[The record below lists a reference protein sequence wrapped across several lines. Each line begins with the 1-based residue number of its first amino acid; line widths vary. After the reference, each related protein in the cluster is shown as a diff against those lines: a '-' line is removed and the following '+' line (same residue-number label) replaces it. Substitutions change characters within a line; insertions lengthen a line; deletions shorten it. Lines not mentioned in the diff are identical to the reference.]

1 MVQPSS
7 KSVIKSVLPFCGVLL
22 QLLVWVIVDFS
33 QEHYLYQRESNMAQ
47 RTEKAI
53 RITGAA
59 EHNLKN
65 ISLSIPRDKLVV
77 ITGISGS
84 GKSSLAFDT
93 IYAEGRRKYVE
104 SLSAYA
110 RQFLEQM
117 QKPAVADI
125 TGLPPTIA
133 IEQRGASHN
142 PRSTVATTTE
152 IYDYFRLLFARVG
165 QPHCWVCGKEI
176 TSQHSSQIVESI
188 LTRPVGT
195 KIQICALLVRGKK
208 GEHKDIFA
216 GIQREGFVRVRVDG
230 GIYDVSG
237 NGRVPPLNKNK
248 KHDIA
253 AVVDRLIIKD
263 SVRIRLADSVET
275 ALKLADGVLL
285 VLVQEPGDDKKSG
298 GDGSWVE
305 VIYSEKFAC
314 PEHPQASLEELSPR
328 LFSFNSP
335 YGACKSCDGL
345 GTILEF
351 DPDLIVQDKSISLEN
366 GAIDAWR
373 KGGKRMNI
381 FYNRLIKR
389 FCRNM
394 GISKSIPFERI
405 PAEVKRILMYGTTA
419 ADKRKYGL
427 WFEGVIPNLARR
439 WKTTTSEY
447 VKARLHSFLSELP
460 CRSCKGTR
468 LRPEAIAV
476 TVGGK
481 NIHQLTS
488 LSVEKA
494 QGFFNKL
501 KLDEEKS
508 LIAAQVLKE
517 IKARLKFMVD
527 VGLEYLT
534 LDRMS
539 STLSAGEAQRIRLA
553 TQVGSGLVG
562 ICYVL
567 DEPTIGLHKRDNDRL
582 LGILRRLSRL
592 GNTVIVVEHD
602 EDIIRSADHIIDI
615 GPAAGAYGGEVVVQ
629 GSLETITGCATSLT
643 GEYLSGKKRIALPYR
658 RRKYNLKKCVEVKS
672 AAENN
677 LKNIDVKFPLGVFS
691 CVTGVSGSGKS
702 TLVSQILLRAMRR
715 RLYESREKP
724 GRHRTILGAS
734 QIDKVIEINQS
745 PIGKTPRSNPATYTG
760 VFDVIRKL
768 FSMTR
773 ESKIRG
779 YKPGRFSF
787 NVKGGRCE
795 ACRGQGTK
803 KIEMHF
809 LPDVYVTCQ
818 ACRGKRYN
826 PETLQVTY
834 KGKNIADV
842 LDMRIEEALDFFA
855 NFPTIVRILRTLN
868 DVGLG
873 YMQLGQAST
882 TLSGG
887 EAQRVKLSAELGKAA
902 TGHTLYL
909 LDEPTT
915 GLHFADIH
923 NLLNVL
929 QRLCDMGNTV
939 VVIEH
944 NLDVIKMADYI
955 IDLGPEGGDAGGR
968 VVAAGGPEEIIKNR
982 KSYTAKFLK
991 GKLQL
996 DKKKR

>member
-1 MVQPSS
+1 MVA
-7 KSVIKSVLPFCGVLL
+7 
-22 QLLVWVIVDFS
+22 D
-33 QEHYLYQRESNMAQ
+33 
-47 RTEKAI
+47 TEKVI
-53 RITGAA
+53 CVTGAA

-65 ISLSIPRDKLVV
+65 INLDIPRDKLVV

-104 SLSAYA
+104 SLSSYA

-117 QKPAVADI
+117 QKPAVGNI

-133 IEQRGASHN
+133 IEQRSASSN

-176 TSQHSSQIVESI
+176 TSQHSTQIVESI
-188 LTRPVGT
+188 LSCGEGT
-195 KIQICALLVRGKK
+195 KVQICAPLVRGKK
-208 GEHKDIFA
+208 GEHREIFA

-230 GIYDVSG
+230 SIYDVKG
-237 NGRVPPLNKNK
+237 VPMLDKKK
-248 KHDIA
+248 KHDIE
-253 AVVDRLIIKD
+253 AVVDRLILKEG
-263 SVRIRLADSVET
+263 VRIRLADSVET
-275 ALKLADGVLL
+275 ALKLADGTMLAL
-285 VLVQEPGDDKKSG
+285 IQRSNDDAKNGGNGD
-298 GDGSWVE
+298 WQQ

-314 PEHPQASLEELSPR
+314 PKHPQCSLSELSPR

-335 YGACKSCDGL
+335 YGACKECDGL
-345 GTILEF
+345 GTMLEF
-351 DPDLIVQDKSISLEN
+351 DPDLIVPDKSISLEN

-389 FCRNM
+389 FCRNV
-394 GISKSIPFERI
+394 GISKATAFDKIPQDIRRVLI
-405 PAEVKRILMYGTTA
+405 YGTTS
-419 ADKRKYGL
+419 ADSRRYGL
-427 WFEGVIPNLARR
+427 VFEGVIPNLTRR

-447 VKARLHSFLSELP
+447 VKARLHSYLSEQP
-460 CRSCKGTR
+460 CRSCHGAR
-468 LRPEAIAV
+468 LCPEASAV
-476 TVGGK
+476 TIGGK
-481 NIHQLTS
+481 NIHE
-488 LSVEKA
+488 LSKLSIEKA
-494 QGFFNKL
+494 QRFFGKL
-501 KLDEEKS
+501 ELSKEKT
-508 LIAAQVLKE
+508 LIAEAVVKE
-517 IKARLKFMVD
+517 IKARLRFMVD
-527 VGLEYLT
+527 VGLGYLT
-534 LDRMS
+534 LDRRS
-539 STLSAGEAQRIRLA
+539 STLAGGEAQRIRLA

-562 ICYVL
+562 VCYVL

-582 LGILRRLSRL
+582 LGILRRLSNI
-592 GNTVIVVEHD
+592 GNTVLVVEHD
-602 EDIIRSADHIIDI
+602 EDVIASADHIIDI
-615 GPAAGAYGGEVVVQ
+615 GPAAGAHGGEVVVQ
-629 GSLETITGCATSLT
+629 GSFGQIIKSKESITGK
-643 GEYLSGKKRIALPYR
+643 YLSGQMKIALPVK
-658 RRKYNLKKCVEVKS
+658 RRKYDLRRCIEVKG

-677 LKNIDVKFPLGVFS
+677 LKQIDVKFPLGAFI

-702 TLVSQILLRAMRR
+702 TLIEQILLRALKR
-715 RLYESREKP
+715 RLYSSREKP
-724 GRHRTILGAS
+724 GRHKNVLGTS
-734 QIDKVIEINQS
+734 QIDKVIEIDQS

-760 VFDVIRKL
+760 VFDEIRKL

-773 ESKIRG
+773 EAKIRG

-795 ACRGQGTK
+795 SCKGQGTK

-818 ACRGKRYN
+818 QCKGTRYN
-826 PETLQVTY
+826 QETLQVTY
-834 KGKNIADV
+834 RGKTIADV
-842 LDMRIEEALDFFA
+842 LDMPIEAALSFFA
-855 NFPTIVRILRTLN
+855 NFPVIVRLLRTLN

-873 YMQLGQAST
+873 YMTLGQAST

-902 TGHTLYL
+902 TGHTMYL

-955 IDLGPEGGDAGGR
+955 IDLGPEGGEAGGR
-968 VVAAGGPEEIIKNR
+968 VVVAGPPEEILNST
-982 KSYTAKFLK
+982 KSYTAKYL
-991 GKLQL
+991 
-996 DKKKR
+996 KKKLNADGAVVKKSRRKIKASA

>member
-1 MVQPSS
+1 
-7 KSVIKSVLPFCGVLL
+7 
-22 QLLVWVIVDFS
+22 
-33 QEHYLYQRESNMAQ
+33 MAQ
-47 RTEKAI
+47 RNDKF
-53 RITGAA
+53 ITISGAA

-117 QKPAVADI
+117 QKPSVGDI
-125 TGLPPTIA
+125 SGLPPTIA
-133 IEQRGASHN
+133 IEQRSASSN

-152 IYDYFRLLFARVG
+152 IYDYFRLLFARAG
-165 QPHCWVCGKEI
+165 QPHCWVCGREI
-176 TSQHSSQIVESI
+176 ASQHSSQIVESI
-188 LTRPVGT
+188 LTHPEGT
-195 KIQICALLVRGKK
+195 KIQVCAPLVRGKK
-208 GEHKDIFA
+208 GEHKDVFA
-216 GIQREGFVRVRVDG
+216 NIQREGFVRARVDG
-230 GIYDVSG
+230 TILDVR
-237 NGRVPPLNKNK
+237 NVPELDKNK
-248 KHDIA
+248 KHDVA
-253 AVVDRLIIKD
+253 AVVDRLIIKQG
-263 SVRIRLADSVET
+263 VRIRLADSIET
-275 ALKLADGVLL
+275 ALKLAEGVLL
-285 VLVQEPGDDKKSG
+285 VLLQDPQADKDNG
-298 GDGSWVE
+298 GNGAWEE

-314 PEHPQASLEELSPR
+314 PEHPEASLEELSPR

-351 DPDLIVQDKSISLEN
+351 DPELIVPDKTVSLEN

-389 FCRNM
+389 FCRRV
-394 GISKSIPFERI
+394 GISKAVPYDEI
-405 PAEVKRILMYGTTA
+405 PADVKSVLMYGTSEE
-419 ADKRKYGL
+419 DSDKYGL
-427 WFEGVIPNLARR
+427 TFEGVIPNLTRR
-439 WKTTTSEY
+439 WKNTTSDY
-447 VKARLHSFLSELP
+447 VKARLHSYLSEQP
-460 CRSCKGTR
+460 CQTCQGAR

-476 TVGGK
+476 TVGDK
-481 NIHQLTS
+481 NICELTG
-488 LSVEKA
+488 LSIDNA
-494 QGFFNKL
+494 QKFFSKL
-501 KLDEEKS
+501 KLNEERT
-508 LIAAQVLKE
+508 LIATQILKE

-527 VGLEYLT
+527 VGLGYLT
-534 LDRMS
+534 LDRIS
-539 STLSAGEAQRIRLA
+539 STLAGGEAQRIRLA

-562 ICYVL
+562 VCYVL
-567 DEPTIGLHKRDNDRL
+567 DEPTIGLHNRDNDRL
-582 LGILRRLSRL
+582 LGILQKLARI
-592 GNTVIVVEHD
+592 GNSVLVVEHD
-602 EDIIRSADHIIDI
+602 EDIIRAAEHIVDI
-615 GPAAGAYGGEVVVQ
+615 GPAAGKHGGELVAQ
-629 GSLETITGCATSLT
+629 GTLDDIIQCEESLT
-643 GEYLSGKKRIALPYR
+643 GQYLSGKKSIKLPAK
-658 RRKYNLKKCVEVKS
+658 RRKYNLRKCIEVKG

-677 LKNIDVKFPLGVFS
+677 LKGIDVKFPLGCFV

-702 TLVSQILLRAMRR
+702 TLVNQILLRSLKR
-715 RLYESREKP
+715 RLYQSRERP
-724 GRHRTILGAS
+724 GRHKNVLGIS
-734 QIDKVIEINQS
+734 QIDKVIEIDQS

-760 VFDVIRKL
+760 AFDQIRKL
-768 FSMTR
+768 FSLTR
-773 ESKIRG
+773 EAKIRG

-795 ACRGQGTK
+795 SCKGQGTK

-818 ACRGKRYN
+818 DCKGTRYN
-826 PETLQVTY
+826 RETLQVTY
-834 KGKNIADV
+834 KGKSIADV
-842 LDMRIEEALDFFA
+842 LEMRTEDAVDFFSS
-855 NFPTIVRILRTLN
+855 FPAIVRILKTLT

-873 YMQLGQAST
+873 YVQLGQSST

-915 GLHFADIH
+915 GLHFADIQ

-944 NLDVIKMADYI
+944 NLDVIKIADYI
-955 IDLGPEGGDAGGR
+955 IDLGPEGGDGGGTV
-968 VVAAGGPEEIIKNR
+968 VVAGPPEEIVKNA

-991 GKLQL
+991 PKLEIGK
-996 DKKKR
+996 

>member
-1 MVQPSS
+1 MSERGG
-7 KSVIKSVLPFCGVLL
+7 K
-22 QLLVWVIVDFS
+22 W
-33 QEHYLYQRESNMAQ
+33 
-47 RTEKAI
+47 I

-117 QKPAVADI
+117 QKPAVSDI

-133 IEQRGASHN
+133 IEQRGASGN

-152 IYDYFRLLFARVG
+152 IYDYFRVLFARVG
-165 QPHCWVCGKEI
+165 QPHCWICGREI
-176 TSQHSSQIVESI
+176 ASQHVTQIVESI
-188 LTRPVGT
+188 LSRPAGT
-195 KIQICALLVRGKK
+195 KVQICAPLVRGKK
-208 GEHKDIFA
+208 GEHREVFSE
-216 GIQREGFVRVRVDG
+216 IQREGFIRVRVDG
-230 GIYDVSG
+230 SVYELSARGQI
-237 NGRVPPLNKNK
+237 PLLDKNK
-248 KHDIA
+248 KHDIEA
-253 AVVDRLIIKD
+253 IVDRLIIKQG
-263 SVRIRLADSVET
+263 VQIRLADSVET
-275 ALKLADGVLL
+275 ALKLANGVIL
-285 VLVQEPGDDKKSG
+285 VLVQSPTLQSYGDGAEPTADQKSG
-298 GDGSWVE
+298 GGAWERV
-305 VIYSEKFAC
+305 VYSEKFAC

-335 YGACKSCDGL
+335 YGACHSCDGL

-351 DPDLIVQDKSISLEN
+351 DPDLIVPDKSVSLEN

-381 FYNRLIKR
+381 YYNRLIKR
-389 FCRNM
+389 FCRDM
-394 GISKSIPFERI
+394 GISKSMPFEQI
-405 PAEVKRILMYGTTA
+405 PKEVKRILLYGTAA
-419 ADKRKYGL
+419 ADEDKYGL
-427 WFEGVIPNLARR
+427 CFEGVIPNLTRR
-439 WKTTTSEY
+439 WSNTTSEY
-447 VKARLHSFLSELP
+447 VKARLHSYLSEQP
-460 CRSCKGTR
+460 CQSCGGAR
-468 LRPEAIAV
+468 LRVEALAV

-481 NIHQLTS
+481 NIHQLTG
-488 LSVEKA
+488 LSIEKA
-494 QGFFNKL
+494 QQFFKQL
-501 KLDEEKS
+501 KLDKEKTI
-508 LIAAQVLKE
+508 IASQVLKE
-517 IKARLKFMVD
+517 INARLGFMVA
-527 VGLEYLT
+527 VGLGYLT
-534 LDRMS
+534 LNRMS
-539 STLSAGEAQRIRLA
+539 STLAGGEAQRIRLA

-562 ICYVL
+562 VCYVL

-582 LGILRRLSRL
+582 LGILRRLSRI

-602 EDIIRSADHIIDI
+602 EDIIRAADHIIDV
-615 GPAAGAYGGEVVVQ
+615 GPGAGTNGGELVVQ
-629 GSLETITGCATSLT
+629 GSLSDVMGCGSSLT
-643 GEYLSGKKRIALPYR
+643 GDYLSGRKSIALPAKR
-658 RRKYNLKKCVEVKS
+658 RRFSMGRCVEVKGAS
-672 AAENN
+672 ENN
-677 LKNIDVKFPLGVFS
+677 LKNIDVKFPLGVFI

-702 TLVSQILLRAMRR
+702 TLVSQILLRALKR
-715 RLYESREKP
+715 RLYQSREKP
-724 GRHRTILGAS
+724 GRHQNVLGTS
-734 QIDKVIEINQS
+734 QIDKVIEIDQS

-760 VFDVIRKL
+760 VFDLIRKL

-773 ESKIRG
+773 EAKIRG

-795 ACRGQGTK
+795 DCKGQGTK

-818 ACRGKRYN
+818 SCKGTRFNK
-826 PETLQVTY
+826 ETLQITY

-842 LDMRIEEALDFFA
+842 LEMSVGESLEFFA
-855 NFPTIVRILRTLN
+855 NFPHIVQVLRTLR

-873 YMQLGQAST
+873 YTQLGQSST

-887 EAQRVKLSAELGKAA
+887 EAQRVKLSAELSKAA
-902 TGHTLYL
+902 TGHTFYV

-923 NLLNVL
+923 SLLNVL

-944 NLDVIKMADYI
+944 NMDVVKMADYI
-955 IDLGPEGGDAGGR
+955 IDLGPEGGDAGGTV
-968 VVAAGGPEEIIKNR
+968 VVAGAPEAIIKNDA
-982 KSYTAKFLK
+982 SYTARYLRA
-991 GKLQL
+991 KLQAEA
-996 DKKKR
+996 

>member
-1 MVQPSS
+1 
-7 KSVIKSVLPFCGVLL
+7 
-22 QLLVWVIVDFS
+22 
-33 QEHYLYQRESNMAQ
+33 MA
-47 RTEKAI
+47 RRVEKAI

-65 ISLSIPRDKLVV
+65 ISLDIPRDKLVV

-117 QKPAVADI
+117 QKPAVSEI

-133 IEQRGASHN
+133 IEQRSASSN

-176 TSQHSSQIVESI
+176 TSQHSSQIVDSI
-188 LTRPVGT
+188 LSEAEGT
-195 KIQICALLVRGKK
+195 KIQICAPLVRGKK
-208 GEHKDIFA
+208 GEHKDIFV

-230 GIYDVSG
+230 AVYDVR
-237 NGRVPPLNKNK
+237 NVPALNKNK
-248 KHDIA
+248 KHHIA

-263 SVRIRLADSVET
+263 SIRVRLADSVET
-275 ALKLADGVLL
+275 ALKLADGTLL
-285 VLVQEPGDDKKSG
+285 VLLQEDRGQRTEDRRQSPERKRGAKKTTDDGQLRKDEKHVLE
-298 GDGSWVE
+298 WKE

-314 PEHPQASLEELSPR
+314 PKHPQASLEELSPR

-351 DPDLIVQDKSISLEN
+351 DPDLIVPDKSISLEN
-366 GAIDAWR
+366 GAVDAWR

-381 FYNRLIKR
+381 FYNRLVKR
-389 FCRNM
+389 FCRKM
-394 GISKSIPFERI
+394 GISKSIAFGRI
-405 PAEVKRILMYGTTA
+405 PKEYRRILMYGTTA
-419 ADKRKYGL
+419 TDEQKYGV
-427 WFEGVIPNLARR
+427 WFEGVIPNLTRR
-439 WKTTTSEY
+439 WETTTSEY
-447 VKARLHSFLSELP
+447 VKTRLHSYLSEQP
-460 CRSCKGTR
+460 CRSCEGAR

-481 NIHQLTS
+481 NVHQLTS
-488 LSVEKA
+488 LSIEKA
-494 QGFFNKL
+494 QGFFNRL
-501 KLDEEKS
+501 KLDKERS
-508 LIAAQVLKE
+508 LIGAAVLKE
-517 IKARLKFMVD
+517 IKSRLKFMVD
-527 VGLEYLT
+527 VGLGYLT

-539 STLSAGEAQRIRLA
+539 STLAGGEAQRIRLA

-562 ICYVL
+562 VCYVL
-567 DEPTIGLHKRDNDRL
+567 DEPTIGLHKRDNVRL
-582 LGILRRLSRL
+582 LGILKRLSRL

-602 EDIIRSADHIIDI
+602 EDIIKSADHIIDI
-615 GPAAGAYGGEVVVQ
+615 GPAAGAHGGEVVAQ
-629 GSLETITGCATSLT
+629 GSISNITACERSLT
-643 GEYLSGKKRIALPYR
+643 GEYLSGEKSIALPIK
-658 RRKYNLKKCVEVKS
+658 RRKYNLRKCLEVKV
-672 AAENN
+672 AAQNN
-677 LKNIDVKFPLGVFS
+677 LKNIDVKFPLGVFT

-702 TLVSQILLRAMRR
+702 TLVSQILLRALRR
-715 RLYESREKP
+715 RLYRSRERP
-724 GRHRTILGAS
+724 GRHRTVLGTS

-773 ESKIRG
+773 EAKIRG

-795 ACRGQGTK
+795 YCRGQGTK

-842 LDMRIEEALDFFA
+842 LGMRIDEALDFFA
-855 NFPTIVRILRTLN
+855 NFPTIVRILRTLA
-868 DVGLG
+868 DVGMG

-887 EAQRVKLSAELGKAA
+887 EAQRVKLSSELGKAA

-955 IDLGPEGGDAGGR
+955 IDLGPEGGDAGGK
-968 VVAAGGPEEIIKNR
+968 VVATGRPEEIIKNR

-991 GKLQL
+991 SKLNEIR
-996 DKKKR
+996 K

>member
-1 MVQPSS
+1 
-7 KSVIKSVLPFCGVLL
+7 
-22 QLLVWVIVDFS
+22 
-33 QEHYLYQRESNMAQ
+33 MAK
-47 RTEKAI
+47 RIEKAI

-65 ISLSIPRDKLVV
+65 INVDIPRDKLVV

-104 SLSAYA
+104 SLSTYA

-117 QKPAVADI
+117 QKPAVSDI

-133 IEQRGASHN
+133 IEQRSASGN

-188 LTRPVGT
+188 LGWPEGT
-195 KIQICALLVRGKK
+195 KIQICAPLVRGKK
-208 GEHKDIFA
+208 GEHKDIFSS
-216 GIQREGFVRVRVDG
+216 IQREGFVRVRVDG
-230 GIYDVSG
+230 VIYDVR
-237 NGRVPPLNKNK
+237 NVPVLNKNK
-248 KHDIA
+248 KHTIS

-263 SVRIRLADSVET
+263 SVRTRLADSVET
-275 ALKLADGVLL
+275 ALKLAEGVVFVMVQGPQGAKTGSDG
-285 VLVQEPGDDKKSG
+285 K
-298 GDGSWVE
+298 WAE

-314 PEHPQASLEELSPR
+314 PKHPQASLEELSPR

-351 DPDLIVQDKSISLEN
+351 DPDLIVPDKSVSLDN

-389 FCRNM
+389 FCRNV
-394 GISKSIPFERI
+394 GISKSTPFERI
-405 PAEVKRILMYGTTA
+405 PKEVRRILMYGTSP
-419 ADKRKYGL
+419 ADKEKYEL
-427 WFEGVIPNLARR
+427 WFEGVIPNLNRR
-439 WKTTTSEY
+439 WENTTSEY
-447 VKARLHSFLSELP
+447 VKARLHSYLSEQA
-460 CRSCKGTR
+460 CRGCGGAR
-468 LRPEAIAV
+468 LRKEAVAV
-476 TVGGK
+476 TVGDK
-481 NIHQLTS
+481 NIHE
-488 LSVEKA
+488 LSRFSIEEA
-494 QGFFNKL
+494 QRFFNRL
-501 KLDEEKS
+501 ELDKERS
-508 LIAAQVLKE
+508 LIAVQILKE

-527 VGLEYLT
+527 VGLSYLT

-539 STLSAGEAQRIRLA
+539 STLSGGEAQRIRLA

-562 ICYVL
+562 VCYVL
-567 DEPTIGLHKRDNDRL
+567 DEPTIGLHKRDNGRL
-582 LGILRRLSRL
+582 LSILRRLTRL

-602 EDIIRSADHIIDI
+602 EDIIKSADHIIDI
-615 GPAAGAYGGEVVVQ
+615 GPAAGARGGEVVVQ
-629 GSLETITGCATSLT
+629 GSFSDIVGCRGSVT
-643 GEYLSGKKRIALPYR
+643 GEYLSGKKRITLPLQ
-658 RRKYNLKKCVEVKS
+658 RRKYNLRKCVEVKV

-677 LKNIDVKFPLGVFS
+677 LKNIDVKIPLGVFS

-702 TLVSQILLRAMRR
+702 TLVSQILLRALRR
-715 RLYESREKP
+715 WLYGSREKP
-724 GRHRTILGAS
+724 GKHKAILGTS
-734 QIDKVIEINQS
+734 QIDKVIEISQS

-760 VFDVIRKL
+760 VFDLIRKL

-773 ESKIRG
+773 EAKIRG

-795 ACRGQGTK
+795 YCKGQGTK

-818 ACRGKRYN
+818 NCKGKRYN

-842 LDMRIEEALDFFA
+842 LDMRIKEALNFFA
-855 NFPTIVRILRTLN
+855 NFPTIVRLLNMLN

-873 YMQLGQAST
+873 YMQLGQPST

-887 EAQRVKLSAELGKAA
+887 EAQRVKLASELGKAA

-955 IDLGPEGGDAGGR
+955 VDLGPEGGDAGGE
-968 VVAAGGPEEIIKNR
+968 VVATGSPEEIIGNR
-982 KSYTAKFLK
+982 KSYTAKYLRDKLQADKK
-991 GKLQL
+991 GK
-996 DKKKR
+996 KGKGKS

>member
-1 MVQPSS
+1 M
-7 KSVIKSVLPFCGVLL
+7 G
-22 QLLVWVIVDFS
+22 
-33 QEHYLYQRESNMAQ
+33 REM
-47 RTEKAI
+47 EKVI

-59 EHNLKN
+59 EHNLKDIN
-65 ISLSIPRDKLVV
+65 LSIPRDKLVV

-93 IYAEGRRKYVE
+93 IYAEGKRKYVE
-104 SLSAYA
+104 SLSSYA

-117 QKPAVADI
+117 QKPAVSEIA
-125 TGLPPTIA
+125 GLPPTIA
-133 IEQRGASHN
+133 IEQRSASGN

-176 TSQHSSQIVESI
+176 TSQHSSQIVDSI
-188 LTRPVGT
+188 LSRPEGT
-195 KIQICALLVRGKK
+195 KIQICAPLVRGKK
-208 GEHKDIFA
+208 GEHKDVFA
-216 GIQREGFVRVRVDG
+216 NIQREGFVRVRVDG
-230 GIYDVSG
+230 DICDLKNV
-237 NGRVPPLNKNK
+237 RPLNKNK

-285 VLVQEPGDDKKSG
+285 VLVQEPNDDKKNG
-298 GDGSWVE
+298 GDGKWAE

-314 PEHPQASLEELSPR
+314 PKHPKASLGELSPR

-335 YGACKSCDGL
+335 YGACTSCDGL

-351 DPDLIVQDKSISLEN
+351 DPDLIVPDKSVSLEN
-366 GAIDAWR
+366 GAITAWR

-381 FYNRLIKR
+381 FYNRLIKK
-389 FCRNM
+389 FCSKLGTN
-394 GISKSIPFERI
+394 KSIPFERI
-405 PAEVKRILMYGTTA
+405 PAEIKRVLMNGTTLI
-419 ADKRKYGL
+419 DRNKYGFS
-427 WFEGVIPNLARR
+427 FEGVIPNLNRR
-439 WKTTTSEY
+439 WQTTTSEY
-447 VKARLHSFLSELP
+447 VKARLHSYLSEQP
-460 CRSCKGTR
+460 CQKCKGAR
-468 LRPEAIAV
+468 LRAEAIAV
-476 TVGGK
+476 TVGEK
-481 NIHQLTS
+481 SIHQLAS
-488 LSVEKA
+488 LSIEEA
-494 QGFFNKL
+494 QKFFNKL
-501 KLDEEKS
+501 KLDQERAV
-508 LIAAQVLKE
+508 IGAQILKE

-527 VGLEYLT
+527 VGLGYLT
-534 LDRMS
+534 LDRKS
-539 STLSAGEAQRIRLA
+539 STLAGGEAQRIRLA

-562 ICYVL
+562 VCYVL

-602 EDIIRSADHIIDI
+602 EDIIKSADHIIDI
-615 GPAAGAYGGEVVVQ
+615 GPAAGAHGGEIVVQ
-629 GSLETITGCATSLT
+629 GSFEDVVGCKGSLT
-643 GEYLSGKKRIALPYR
+643 GEYLSGKKKIALPVQ
-658 RRKYNLKKCVEVKS
+658 RRKYNLRKCIEVKQ

-677 LKNIDVKFPLGVFS
+677 LKEIDVKFPLGVFI

-702 TLVSQILLRAMRR
+702 TLVSQILLRALKR
-715 RLYESREKP
+715 RLYNSRERP
-724 GRHRTILGAS
+724 GRHKNILGTS
-734 QIDKVIEINQS
+734 LIDKVIEINQS

-760 VFDVIRKL
+760 AFDMIRKL

-773 ESKIRG
+773 EAKIRG

-795 ACRGQGTK
+795 YCKGQGTK

-818 ACRGKRYN
+818 QCKGTRYN

-834 KGKNIADV
+834 KGKSVADV
-842 LDMRIEEALDFFA
+842 LDMRIEEALVFFA
-855 NFPTIVRILRTLN
+855 NFPTIVRFLKTLN
-868 DVGLG
+868 NVGLG
-873 YMQLGQAST
+873 YMKLGQAST

-887 EAQRVKLSAELGKAA
+887 EAQRVKLASELGKAA

-929 QRLCDMGNTV
+929 QRLTDMGNTV

-944 NLDVIKMADYI
+944 NLDVIKIADYI
-955 IDLGPEGGDAGGR
+955 IDLGPGGGDAGGK
-968 VVAAGGPEEIIKNR
+968 VVAAGKPEEIIKNK
-982 KSYTAKFLK
+982 KSHTAKYLK
-991 GKLQL
+991 NKL
-996 DKKKR
+996 KK